1 MRDVLRGAF
10 LESLILENGL
20 FVEKTKILLFENAL
34 ECTSGRHVGAFY
46 WVNMHQIMRD
56 ILRGAL
62 MESLIL
68 ENASFVEKMN
78 ILLFENAWKG
88 AWWAKKQFSN
98 TESFQKCPPLRRGSV
113 THEDF
118 LMLRVLMRL
127 LIVNLNKLVW
137 IISRRNRHVPA
148 GDFARHSLWY
158 PWKGYEHRWC
168 EGITWQKNVCNDDW
182 DDDSFLTKRSIRT
195 IRVFLV
201 CYARGPGF
209 RTGGKIAFL
218 ADLARFCVCIAYRMQ
233 FCEKR
238 DFGRLR
244 SCPYSWKRSE
254 RSFPSA
260 NLR

>member
-1 MRDVLRGAF
+1 MGYL
-10 LESLILENGL
+10 SK
-20 FVEKTKILLFENAL
+20 KTKILLFENAL

-46 WVNMHQIMRD
+46 WVNTHQIMRD

-168 EGITWQKNVCNDDW
+168 EGITWQKKRVQWWLRWWFFLNEEKYKNYKSILGMLRARP
-182 DDDSFLTKRSIRT
+182 SFSDRRKNRFFGRSR
-195 IRVFLV
+195 
-201 CYARGPGF
+201 
-209 RTGGKIAFL
+209 AFL
-218 ADLARFCVCIAYRMQ
+218 CLHRVQYAILR
-233 FCEKR
+233 KT
-238 DFGRLR
+238 RL
-244 SCPYSWKRSE
+244 WT
-254 RSFPSA
+254 PSQ
-260 NLR
+260 LLI

>member
-1 MRDVLRGAF
+1 
-10 LESLILENGL
+10 
-20 FVEKTKILLFENAL
+20 
-34 ECTSGRHVGAFY
+34 
-46 WVNMHQIMRD
+46 MRD

-68 ENASFVEKMN
+68 ENASFVEKMK

-158 PWKGYEHRWC
+158 PWKGYEHRGC

-195 IRVFLV
+195 IKVFLV
-201 CYARGPGF
+201 CCARGPGF
-209 RTGGKIAFL
+209 RVGGKIVFL
-218 ADLARFCVCIAYRMQ
+218 ADLASLCLCIEYRTL
-233 FCEKR
+233 FSEKR
-238 DFGRLR
+238 EFARLR
-244 SCPYSWKRSE
+244 SCRYSRE
-254 RSFPSA
+254 RFEMSFLKVSLMYDVCMLVHA
-260 NLR
+260 YQCTLW

>member
-1 MRDVLRGAF
+1 
-10 LESLILENGL
+10 
-20 FVEKTKILLFENAL
+20 
-34 ECTSGRHVGAFY
+34 
-46 WVNMHQIMRD
+46 MRD

-68 ENASFVEKMN
+68 ENASFVEKMK

-148 GDFARHSLWY
+148 GDFARHSLWH
-158 PWKGYEHRWC
+158 PWRGYEHRWC
-168 EGITWQKNVCNDDW
+168 ERTACADSVCDDDW

-195 IRVFLV
+195 ISGMLR
-201 CYARGPGF
+201 ARPRFSGRRKNRFPG
-209 RTGGKIAFL
+209 RSRAFL
-218 ADLARFCVCIAYRMQ
+218 LMYCVQNVILW
-233 FCEKR
+233 KT
-238 DFGRLR
+238 RLWTPPQLLVQPR
-244 SCPYSWKRSE
+244 TSQKK
-254 RSFPSA
+254 FT
-260 NLR
+260 

>member
-1 MRDVLRGAF
+1 MKNLVKCWEKLKKWILRRF
-10 LESLILENGL
+10 LIVKFNKLIL
-20 FVEKTKILLFENAL
+20 
-34 ECTSGRHVGAFY
+34 
-46 WVNMHQIMRD
+46 
-56 ILRGAL
+56 
-62 MESLIL
+62 
-68 ENASFVEKMN
+68 
-78 ILLFENAWKG
+78 
-88 AWWAKKQFSN
+88 
-98 TESFQKCPPLRRGSV
+98 
-113 THEDF
+113 
-118 LMLRVLMRL
+118 
-127 LIVNLNKLVW
+127 

-168 EGITWQKNVCNDDW
+168 EGITRQKNVCNDDW

-201 CYARGPGF
+201 CYARGPVF

-254 RSFPSA
+254 RSFLSA

>member
-1 MRDVLRGAF
+1 MKRRL
-10 LESLILENGL
+10 
-20 FVEKTKILLFENAL
+20 
-34 ECTSGRHVGAFY
+34 VGKKAIFQY
-46 WVNMHQIMRD
+46 WEFPEMPPSQEGVGH
-56 ILRGAL
+56 
-62 MESLIL
+62 
-68 ENASFVEKMN
+68 
-78 ILLFENAWKG
+78 AW
-88 AWWAKKQFSN
+88 
-98 TESFQKCPPLRRGSV
+98 R
-113 THEDF
+113 F

-158 PWKGYEHRWC
+158 PWKGYEHRGC

-201 CYARGPGF
+201 CCARGPGF
-209 RTGGKIAFL
+209 RVGGKIVFL
-218 ADLARFCVCIAYRMQ
+218 ADLARFCLCIVYKTL

-244 SCPYSWKRSE
+244 SCSYSRERARRSLLKV
-254 RSFPSA
+254 S
-260 NLR
+260 

>member
-1 MRDVLRGAF
+1 MTYFLCFCWRVEEENKWKKRD
-10 LESLILENGL
+10 N
-20 FVEKTKILLFENAL
+20 
-34 ECTSGRHVGAFY
+34 
-46 WVNMHQIMRD
+46 
-56 ILRGAL
+56 
-62 MESLIL
+62 
-68 ENASFVEKMN
+68 
-78 ILLFENAWKG
+78 
-88 AWWAKKQFSN
+88 
-98 TESFQKCPPLRRGSV
+98 FQECPPLRRGSV

-148 GDFARHSLWY
+148 GDFARHSLWH
-158 PWKGYEHRWC
+158 PWRGYEHRWC

-201 CYARGPGF
+201 CCARGPGF
-209 RTGGKIAFL
+209 RVGGKIAFL

>member
-1 MRDVLRGAF
+1 MKNATLDASAAARTAENEPEEVYLRFPKGKA
-10 LESLILENGL
+10 
-20 FVEKTKILLFENAL
+20 VPFENAR
-34 ECTSGRHVGAFY
+34 ECTSGRHVGAFA

-127 LIVNLNKLVW
+127 LIVNMNKLDL
-137 IISRRNRHVPA
+137 IRFLFLSKKKIFCQFSR
-148 GDFARHSLWY
+148 FA
-158 PWKGYEHRWC
+158 
-168 EGITWQKNVCNDDW
+168 V
-182 DDDSFLTKRSIRT
+182 
-195 IRVFLV
+195 VV
-201 CYARGPGF
+201 
-209 RTGGKIAFL
+209 
-218 ADLARFCVCIAYRMQ
+218 
-233 FCEKR
+233 
-238 DFGRLR
+238 
-244 SCPYSWKRSE
+244 
-254 RSFPSA
+254 
-260 NLR
+260 

>member
-1 MRDVLRGAF
+1 MH
-10 LESLILENGL
+10 
-20 FVEKTKILLFENAL
+20 EKAPGGQK
-34 ECTSGRHVGAFY
+34 
-46 WVNMHQIMRD
+46 
-56 ILRGAL
+56 
-62 MESLIL
+62 
-68 ENASFVEKMN
+68 
-78 ILLFENAWKG
+78 
-88 AWWAKKQFSN
+88 SN
-98 TESFQKCPPLRRGSV
+98 FPIHESFQKCPPLRRGSV

-201 CYARGPGF
+201 CCARGPGF
-209 RTGGKIAFL
+209 RVGGKIVFL
-218 ADLARFCVCIAYRMQ
+218 ADLARFCSCIVYKTS

-244 SCPYSWKRSE
+244 SCSYSRERARRSLLKV
-254 RSFPSA
+254 S
-260 NLR
+260 

>member
-1 MRDVLRGAF
+1 M
-10 LESLILENGL
+10 
-20 FVEKTKILLFENAL
+20 
-34 ECTSGRHVGAFY
+34 
-46 WVNMHQIMRD
+46 
-56 ILRGAL
+56 
-62 MESLIL
+62 
-68 ENASFVEKMN
+68 
-78 ILLFENAWKG
+78 
-88 AWWAKKQFSN
+88 QFSKATTEVPGARPN
-98 TESFQKCPPLRRGSV
+98 CTIPSQLGTFESFQKCPPLRRGSV
-113 THEDF
+113 THEDS

-148 GDFARHSLWY
+148 GDFALHSLWY
-158 PWKGYEHRWC
+158 LWRGYEHRWC
-168 EGITWQKNVCNDDW
+168 ERITWQFGVCNDDW

-201 CYARGPGF
+201 CYARGPVF

-244 SCPYSWKRSE
+244 SCPYSWKRRE
-254 RSFPSA
+254 RSFLSA